1 MATITVPDIS
11 CDHCKAAIEGEVG
24 QVPGVELVEVDVAAK
39 TVRVE
44 GDATDEAVR
53 AAIEAAGYDVP

>member
-1 MATITVPDIS
+1 MATIIVPDIS

-24 QVPGVELVEVDVAAK
+24 QVPGVTLVEVDVASKA
-39 TVRVE
+39 VRVE
-44 GDATDEAVR
+44 GTADDGAVR